1 MATRDLTL
9 WMSSPEVTRDEVVP
23 GLWQG
28 DWPYPSD
35 LTPFDCIVSATAEG
49 KPPMPLTKDGAEHI
63 FLPIHDWEIID
74 EGAIRDVSREVARRY
89 ARGEVILVHCA
100 QGWNRSGVVVARALM
115 FTGYTAEDA
124 IAAVRRARG
133 ALALSNQWFVR
144 WLRDE
149 DQSARQVSVW
159 G

>member
-1 MATRDLTL
+1 MAKTNLTL
-9 WMSSPEVTRDEVVP
+9 WYTSGKVTRDEVIP
-23 GLWQG
+23 NLWQG

-35 LTPFDCIVSATAEG
+35 LTMFDTIVSATAEG
-49 KPPMPLTKDGAEHI
+49 RPPLPQTKPGLEHI

-74 EGAIRDVSREVARRY
+74 PGAIRDVAREVARRY

-100 QGWNRSGVVVARALM
+100 QGWNRSGVVNARALM
-115 FTGYTAEDA
+115 FLGVPAEDA

-133 ALALSNQWFVR
+133 EYALSNHWFVA
-144 WLRDE
+144 WLHEEERE
-149 DQSARQVSVW
+149 SQQMAVW